1 MNTVRQ
7 QWLDA
12 LGKPAYD
19 IPSLPPVLIARYE
32 EAEFTAELYRQDNG
46 GGKSQRVL
54 MAFPKNAVFPCPA
67 VAVPFYMAEHMLGYD
82 PGSGAVF
89 PRYQRAPIML
99 QLLRRGYAVAS
110 ADAYHLTYYESNRE
124 PMDFTRWHEA
134 AALLR
139 QDHPHWSGVGK
150 LISDTKLMIDA
161 LAHDPRVDEKRLGIA
176 GFSLGGK
183 MAFYTG
189 CLDDR
194 IRAILAVDFGLGWD
208 QTNWRDPWYWG
219 DQVEELIA
227 AGMDH
232 IQLLGSAAP
241 KPLFILGGAYD
252 TEESGEMLKRTPGYP
267 PEEGRLQYLRYG
279 ADHFP
284 TQDALDKGYAFLDQ
298 WVKNG

>member
-1 MNTVRQ
+1 MNNIRQ

-12 LGKPAYD
+12 LGKPEYD

-32 EAEFTAELYRQDNG
+32 EAEFTAELYRQENG
-46 GGKSQRVL
+46 GEKSQRLL
-54 MAFPKNAVFPCPA
+54 MAFPKNAAFPCPA
-67 VAVPFYMAEHMLGYD
+67 VAVPFYLAEHMLGYD
-82 PGSGAVF
+82 PGSTTVY

-110 ADAYHLTYYESNRE
+110 ADAYHLSYYQSDRE
-124 PMDFTRWHEA
+124 PMDFTRWSEA
-134 AALLR
+134 AAALR
-139 QDHPHWSGVGK
+139 QDHPRWSGVGK
-150 LISDTKLMIDA
+150 LVSDTKLMIDA
-161 LAHDPRVDEKRLGIA
+161 LANDPRVDETRLGIA

-219 DQVEELIA
+219 DQVDRLIA

-267 PEEGRLQYLRYG
+267 PEEERLKYLRYG
-279 ADHFP
+279 TDHFP
-284 TQDALDKGYAFLDQ
+284 TQDALDKGYEFLDQ
-298 WVKNG
+298 WVKNR